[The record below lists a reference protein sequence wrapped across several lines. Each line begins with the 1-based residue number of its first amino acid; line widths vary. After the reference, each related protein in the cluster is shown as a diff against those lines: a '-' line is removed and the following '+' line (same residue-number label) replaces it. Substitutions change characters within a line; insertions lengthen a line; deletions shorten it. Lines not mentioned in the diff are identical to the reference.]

1 MRSASSKAL
10 LAAAVAALV
19 AAAAALPHGGVHH
32 TPARGGLFSFAQR
45 ASVPLTSAGSRRLA
59 SLAWSG
65 GPITAADGETLTV
78 FVSDTYAGDPSVA
91 QKWADFFTGLVHG
104 SELSQLQ
111 VYVATPAE
119 VTSTCG
125 NTDALGCY
133 GDDRMIVPGEV
144 DDGVDPTQ
152 VATHEYGH
160 HVAYHRVNP
169 PWDAIDWGT
178 KRWASYLDVCNRA
191 ATNSFFP
198 GDEGLHYRQNPGEG
212 FAEAYRALNN
222 SKHGATTFDWP
233 IVDTIFY
240 PDTTALQA
248 IEQDVLQPWTAPT
261 LKIVHGRFTK
271 QGRRRFTLTLTT
283 PLDGSLALDLKL
295 PKGGLYSLDLLAADG
310 NTKLAS
316 GLWSA
321 TNEKTLSFT
330 ICGQRTLRIAVTR
343 LGAPGRFLLTISHP

>member
-1 MRSASSKAL
+1 MRSVSSKAL
-10 LAAAVAALV
+10 LAAAVAAL
-19 AAAAALPHGGVHH
+19 AAAAAAVPHGTVAHA
-32 TPARGGLFSFAQR
+32 PPGGRLLSFARR
-45 ASVPLTSAGSRRLA
+45 ASVPLTSAGRLRLA

-65 GPITAADGETLTV
+65 GPITAADGETMTV
-78 FVSDTYAGDPSVA
+78 FVSDTYAADPSVA

-119 VTSTCG
+119 VSSTCG
-125 NTDALGCY
+125 NADALGCY

-160 HVAYHRVNP
+160 HVADHRVNP

-191 ATNSFFP
+191 ATNTFFP
-198 GDEGLHYRQNPGEG
+198 GDEDLHYRQNPGEG

-240 PDTTALQA
+240 PDATALQA

-261 LKIVHGRFTK
+261 LRTVRSRFTQK
-271 QGRRRFTLTLTT
+271 GRRRFTLTLAT
-283 PLDGSLALDLKL
+283 PLDGSLALELKL
-295 PKGGLYSLDLLAADG
+295 PRGGLYAFDLLSADG
-310 NTKLAS
+310 RTRLAS
-316 GLWSA
+316 GLWSG
-321 TNEKTLSFT
+321 TNEKKLSFT
-330 ICGQRTLRIAVTR
+330 ICGQRSLRVAVTR
-343 LGAPGRFLLTISHP
+343 RGTPGRFLLAVSQP